1 MGGSNTGMSR
11 SPLENPRDVDL
22 EASFDFRIES
32 ALWFIPGAQDAF
44 CATRILSPDTPEEN
58 AWPVVDEAK
67 DVAKWGGRSAAC
79 AAASDIARSDTPVD
93 TPRIIRPA
101 FPSRSAPALF
111 VRVHPTL

>member
-1 MGGSNTGMSR
+1 MGGSNTGISR

-67 DVAKWGGRSAAC
+67 DVAKSGARSAAC
-79 AAASDIARSDTPVD
+79 AAASGTARSDT
-93 TPRIIRPA
+93 
-101 FPSRSAPALF
+101 SADSTH
-111 VRVHPTL
+111 R